1 MFFHISVA
9 EYKIRYLC
17 MAFSDLCKTAKATFR
32 LKKTRLKQNAKN
44 PDVNQIQYF
53 MSFHFR

>member
-32 LKKTRLKQNAKN
+32 LKKPIKNKMLKTQ
-44 PDVNQIQYF
+44 
-53 MSFHFR
+53 M